1 MIVIQ
6 LYKSEEKRKGGS
18 YSMMTLTEWLA
29 TFKEMSRTDYDN
41 SAKVFQ
47 ETLNQ
52 EYDAYIDYVN
62 SIERK

>member
-1 MIVIQ
+1 
-6 LYKSEEKRKGGS
+6 
-18 YSMMTLTEWLA
+18 MMTLTEWLA

>member
-6 LYKSEEKRKGGS
+6 LYKSEETRKGGS